1 MNEYDCLTQNDR
13 NRSEMV
19 GSHYNNFKFIFNT
32 SMVDEYNKYDY
43 WIERIW
49 KMRTSLCDNI
59 LVCKE
64 FKIERTQRGGLEE
77 IFDTI

>member
-1 MNEYDCLTQNDR
+1 
-13 NRSEMV
+13 
-19 GSHYNNFKFIFNT
+19 
-32 SMVDEYNKYDY
+32 MVDEYNKYDY